1 MINTCYSQDSINHLL
16 NLFMKLLLELLVCFP
31 IHFSIRRILLTS
43 HYLSFL
49 LPRTSFAIYNCL
61 NPDLELLIFIE
72 SFQLVI
78 LNYLTPYS
86 QLYLQ
91 AGNSMDQYCQALL
104 PLSFLIVIFIQ
115 QFDCQRDTSMSSHRP
130 YAIYIHLQ
138 LRYPYNSY
146 PLTTDWQ

>member
-1 MINTCYSQDSINHLL
+1 
-16 NLFMKLLLELLVCFP
+16 MKLLLELLVCFP
-31 IHFSIRRILLTS
+31 IHFSIRRILLIA

-115 QFDCQRDTSMSSHRP
+115 QF
-130 YAIYIHLQ
+130 
-138 LRYPYNSY
+138 NF
-146 PLTTDWQ
+146 